1 MTKRIF
7 RSILCVSVAVLAAIL
22 IITLGVVYGYVN
34 VQQRSELRDEAVY
47 LAPGVEADGA
57 EYLRKLEQTEKRI
70 TLVDPD
76 GTVLY
81 DNQADP
87 SVMEN
92 HGNREE
98 IREALATG
106 EGEAS
111 RRSHSLEEPTLYYA
125 KRLESGQGL
134 RLAGS
139 EYHVFTVFANL
150 LYPMCAVSLS
160 WC

>member
-92 HGNREE
+92 HG
-98 IREALATG
+98 
-106 EGEAS
+106 
-111 RRSHSLEEPTLYYA
+111 RRSGRPLLRARGRRPDGPTPWRSPPSTTLRGWKAARCCGWPGANTTCSPSLPTF
-125 KRLESGQGL
+125 SI
-134 RLAGS
+134 
-139 EYHVFTVFANL
+139 
-150 LYPMCAVSLS
+150 PCAP
-160 WC
+160 